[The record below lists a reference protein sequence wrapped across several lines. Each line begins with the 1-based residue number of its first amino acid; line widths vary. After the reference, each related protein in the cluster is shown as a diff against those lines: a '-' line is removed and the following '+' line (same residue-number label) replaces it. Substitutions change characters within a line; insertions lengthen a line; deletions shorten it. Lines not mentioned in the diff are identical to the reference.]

1 MKKLLLLL
9 FLILLS
15 VPASQSQ
22 TIVATYPFPAYS
34 QYNSFWGITKIGD
47 TLRIATDNNGSIYK
61 VTTTGIIKDSL
72 VTPFNFNHGLEWDGT
87 GYWIAEQF
95 RTAGARLY
103 KINTAGERM
112 DSILLPPLIG
122 GASGGVGDIALD
134 NGGLWFTIYSPDFTV
149 YPYSYAYKINLTTR
163 LITDTIPLLGRQ
175 VQGIAVKGDTVFY
188 VNEYFHTTPFV
199 DRERIYAYS
208 LSQRDTLFSFATPDP
223 DGDGN
228 PRGLH
233 WDGQFLWLIAD
244 RIGGNIS
251 LFKTLYKYSI
261 TGAGNPQITTSN
273 NSLDFGNTIVG
284 MSNDRP
290 FTITNTGTSKLI
302 ISAYNITNNL
312 FSINP
317 NNTPDTIN
325 PSQVKNYTLKFTPL
339 AFGNVTGQLKIVSN
353 DAVSPEKIINLFGK
367 GIFNGSNIGS
377 SVSSLN
383 YSTRR
388 VNSLSGGYLDI
399 TNQGSA
405 PLIINSVTFN
415 SQRFRL
421 DTVGL
426 TFPIVI
432 DTQKTLPMRIWFN
445 PNSAA
450 TFNDSAKFNSNAVN
464 SSVLR
469 IPVTGI
475 GQVLPA
481 VLGNIQWQAEIP
493 DNPNTTSDNLKV
505 MSMKEISDVNSDGIN
520 DVMIA
525 TDNYWTICYNGNSS
539 VTDDILWKFNSRKSN
554 NVSGS
559 VVYEDGMQI
568 MNDING
574 DGVQDVVIG
583 TGGNNELV
591 FALSGR
597 TGNLLWSYGDS
608 LITSDGDINGMNVS
622 KDYNNDGINDV
633 LVAAT
638 GEGKGNG
645 RHAAI
650 CLNAVNGTAIFYAVQ
665 GGHFTHSITPT
676 SVGGA
681 IDFSSNGGPYGVN
694 GFSNAGGFTW
704 STTVSST
711 VWNLKEMQDL
721 NADGVTDI
729 AAYFGFSGS
738 IRMMSGNNGAQIWS
752 NDFGQSIDGNIRTLG
767 DLNNDGFNDITF
779 SGPQTLYRV
788 DSRTAGVI
796 WNTSLDNNYIHS
808 VAELSD
814 MTGDGIREIAAGT
827 QNSNIYV
834 VRGDSGQIIFTYNF
848 GSATTNTVE
857 QVASIKSI
865 DGNSS
870 SEFLGGSREGI
881 VICFD
886 GGPNGVV
893 GITNINS
900 SLPEKYSLNQ
910 NYPNP
915 FNPSTKIKFDIAGK
929 TQNVMLTIYD
939 AIGREV
945 SVLVNQQLTPGSYE
959 SEFRADNFAS
969 GIYFY
974 KLEAGE
980 FIETK
985 RMILLK

>member
-9 FLILLS
+9 FFILLS
-15 VPASQSQ
+15 VPAANSQ
-22 TIVATYPFPAYS
+22 TVVATYPFPSYS

-61 VTTTGIIKDSL
+61 VTTTGLITDSL
-72 VTPFNFNHGLEWDGT
+72 TLPYDFNHGLEWDGT
-87 GYWIAEQF
+87 GYWVAEDF

-103 KINTAGERM
+103 KVNTAGVPI
-112 DSILLPPLIG
+112 DSILLPALIG

-149 YPYSYAYKINLTTR
+149 YPFAYAYKIDLTTR

-175 VQGIAVKGDTVFY
+175 VHGIAVKGDTVFY
-188 VNEYFHTTPFV
+188 VNDYFHTTPFV
-199 DRERIYAYS
+199 DQERIYAYS
-208 LSQRDTLFSFATPDP
+208 LSQRDTLFSFAAPDP
-223 DGDGN
+223 DGNGN

-233 WDGQFLWLIAD
+233 WDGQFLWLIGD
-244 RIGGNIS
+244 RIGGTIS
-251 LFKTLYKYSI
+251 LYRTLYKYSI
-261 TGAGNPQITTSN
+261 TGAGNPQITTSV

-284 MSNDRP
+284 TANDRA

-302 ISAYNITNNL
+302 ISAYNNTNNV
-312 FSINP
+312 FTINP

-325 PSQVKNYTLKFTPL
+325 PAQVKNYILKFSPI

-353 DAVSPEKIINLFGK
+353 DAVTPEKTVNLFGK
-367 GIFNGSNIGS
+367 GVFNGSYIGS
-377 SVSSLN
+377 SVSTLN
-383 YSTRR
+383 YSSRR
-388 VNSLSGGYLDI
+388 VNCLSGGYLDI
-399 TNQGSA
+399 TNQGSE

-421 DTVGL
+421 DTIGV

-445 PNSAA
+445 PNSA
-450 TFNDSAKFNSNAVN
+450 TSFNDTAKFNSNAVN

-475 GQVLPA
+475 GQVSPV
-481 VLGNIQWQAEIP
+481 VLGDIEWQGIIP
-493 DNPNTTSDNLKV
+493 NNPNTTSNNLKV

-520 DVMIA
+520 DVMIS

-539 VTDDILWKFNSRKSN
+539 VTDDILWKFNTRKSS

-574 DGVQDVVIG
+574 DGIQDVVIG

-597 TGNLLWSYGDS
+597 TGKLLWSYGDS

-650 CLNAVNGTAIFYAVQ
+650 CLNAVNGSAIFYAVQ
-665 GGHFTHSITPT
+665 GGEFTHSITPT

-694 GFSNAGGFTW
+694 GFSNTGGFTW

-711 VWNLKEMQDL
+711 VWNLKQMQDL

-729 AAYFGFSGS
+729 AAFFGFSGS
-738 IRMMSGNNGAQIWS
+738 IKMISGNNGAQIWS

-767 DLNNDGFNDITF
+767 DIDNNGFNDITF

-788 DSRTAGVI
+788 DSRTAGVL
-796 WNTSLDNNYIHS
+796 WNTGLDNNYIHS

-814 MTGDGIREIAAGT
+814 LTGDGIREIAAGT

-834 VRGDSGQIIFTYNF
+834 VRGDSGQIIFTYSF

-865 DGNSS
+865 DGNTS
-870 SEFLGGSREGI
+870 SEFIGGSRSGK

-900 SLPEKYSLNQ
+900 ALPEKYSLNQ

-945 SVLVNQQLTPGSYE
+945 SVLVNQQLSPGSYE

-974 KLEAGE
+974 KIEAGE
-980 FIETK
+980 FVDTK
-985 RMILLK
+985 RMIILK